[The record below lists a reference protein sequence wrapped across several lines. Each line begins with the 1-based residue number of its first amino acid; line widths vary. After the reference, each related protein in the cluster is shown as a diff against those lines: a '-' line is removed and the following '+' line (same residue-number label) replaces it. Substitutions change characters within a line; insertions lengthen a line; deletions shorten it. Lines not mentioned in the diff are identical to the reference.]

1 MTKSPEICSVCAW
14 RDTCKK
20 RKRMLGPLPM
30 CGHYAFPR
38 PLEDV
43 CRAIGAQRCPDFVE
57 DVSFEKESDE
67 QEEKAE
73 GED

>member
-20 RKRMLGPLPM
+20 RFSLSGR
-30 CGHYAFPR
+30 
-38 PLEDV
+38 DV
-43 CRAIGAQRCPDFVE
+43 RCPDFVE